1 MIAKIKLLAKKAID
15 RAKICW
21 VAVAEKI
28 RSSQILNKCIQKL
41 QSLARKLAEFVKT
54 LWMTKENRL
63 LLLLIGAVLVLLV
76 LAVILFF
83 GVDWNKTVGI
93 CYRDDADPSNAAYR
107 QVLEQSLAKEGYS
120 VIVADADSDQARQ
133 LEQIGQMAQ
142 HQCDAIIVEPV
153 MISAGEELS
162 QAIAAA
168 GTPCVLIGR
177 QPESGAE
184 NIPCVISDTGTL
196 GTLLG
201 QMVAELPDSGD
212 INGDG
217 VVTYLLLHG
226 TEQNT
231 EGTRLT
237 EGVTAAFSGNQIQPQ
252 LMSAVW
258 GKWTK
263 DGAQQA
269 CSQALAAYG
278 KDIEVILCM
287 NDAMA
292 LGVVDAIAD
301 GGRSVGADVYLYSI
315 GGQEEACRAVQSGQ
329 MTGTLYTDLQQQAD
343 AVISAIL
350 AQLSGKE
357 VRTVSRAEY
366 FRVTQENVGQYLP
379 QND

>member
-1 MIAKIKLLAKKAID
+1 MIAKIKMLAKKAIGW
-15 RAKICW
+15 AKTCL

-28 RSSQILNKCIQKL
+28 RSSQIFNKCMQKL
-41 QSLARKLAEFVKT
+41 QPLAQKLTGFVKT
-54 LWMTKENRL
+54 LWTTSENRL

-83 GVDWNKTVGI
+83 GVDWHKSVGI

-120 VIVADADSDQARQ
+120 VIVADADNDQARQ

-168 GTPCVLIGR
+168 GIPCVLIGR

-184 NIPCVISDTGTL
+184 QIPCVISDTGTH

-201 QMVAELPDSGD
+201 QMVAQLPDSGD

-217 VVTYLLLHG
+217 IVTYLLLHG
-226 TEQNT
+226 TEQNA
-231 EGTRLT
+231 EGAQLAD
-237 EGVTAAFSGNQIQPQ
+237 GFAAAFSGNQIQPQ

-258 GKWTK
+258 GNWTK
-263 DGAQQA
+263 DGAKQA

-292 LGVVDAIAD
+292 LGAVDAIAD

-315 GGQEEACRAVQSGQ
+315 GGQEEACRAVQSGE

-343 AVISAIL
+343 AVISAML
-350 AQLSGKE
+350 AQISGKE
-357 VRTVSRAEY
+357 GRTVSRAEY
-366 FRVTQENVGQYLP
+366 VRVTQENVGQYLP
-379 QND
+379 EN